1 MTCCLQMLDLQ
12 QRLYQA
18 EQASASH
25 VANAEQLQQVSGHC
39 LSGCMFEELSC
50 ICHGSVCGLKRMTQ
64 PPEHACTMPPVRPP
78 QHILPAQGAHFELLT
93 GDRPPQGVLDVQPTK

>member
-39 LSGCMFEELSC
+39 LSGCMVL
-50 ICHGSVCGLKRMTQ
+50 GSSVAYVMAPGSQ
-64 PPEHACTMPPVRPP
+64 SVASNGWS
-78 QHILPAQGAHFELLT
+78 QGACLHNASGQTASAHLAC
-93 GDRPPQGVLDVQPTK
+93 